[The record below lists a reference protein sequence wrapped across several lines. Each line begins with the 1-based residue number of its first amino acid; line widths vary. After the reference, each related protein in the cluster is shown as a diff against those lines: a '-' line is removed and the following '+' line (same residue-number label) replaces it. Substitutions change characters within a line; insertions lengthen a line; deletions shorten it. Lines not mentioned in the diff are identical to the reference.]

1 MKAIVNNIIKFFKG
15 TFKDKLQN
23 PSGRE
28 VTVFLFVLIVIASW
42 IAEQFYGKHIP
53 QFMFWGFISLIA
65 AGLGFYTFENP
76 MSNNDNGNIDINVEN
91 NTEKDVTK
99 N

>member
-1 MKAIVNNIIKFFKG
+1 MKNIVKKIIEFLKG

-28 VTVFLFVLIVIASW
+28 LTVFLFVLIVIASW
-42 IAEQFYGKHIP
+42 IAEQFFGRHIP
-53 QFMFWGFISLIA
+53 EFMFWGFISLIA

-76 MSNNDNGNIDINVEN
+76 YKKNDDIDINVET
-91 NTEKDVTK
+91 NTEKNAK
-99 N
+99 